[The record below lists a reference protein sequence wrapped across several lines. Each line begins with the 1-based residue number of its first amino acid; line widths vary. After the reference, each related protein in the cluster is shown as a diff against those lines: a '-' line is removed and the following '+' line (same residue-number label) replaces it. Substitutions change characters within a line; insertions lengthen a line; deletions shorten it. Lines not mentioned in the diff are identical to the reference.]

1 MAATFLGTTGNW
13 GVPQDEAGIIITDLS
28 FDFSNQEKM
37 VLDKGG
43 EVIGLALYQEK
54 VEIKLSGLVAK
65 TSPFSG
71 KIGAALTLANSVP
84 AHLQANSGG
93 TTIIKQISRALN
105 NEDFEKIDITATHY
119 PTVSSGGGGG
129 GV

>member
-13 GVPQDEAGIIITDLS
+13 GIPQDEAGIIITDLS
-28 FDFSNQEKM
+28 FDYSNQEKM

-43 EVIGLALYQEK
+43 EIIGLALYQEK

-84 AHLQANSGG
+84 DHLQAASGG
-93 TTIIKQISRALN
+93 TTVTKQISRALN

-119 PTVSSGGGGG
+119 PTVVSGGGGA
-129 GV
+129 